1 MKTKN
6 LLGMETI
13 LFLQGDVRKTSV
25 KSHKRV
31 CTSIYELTKLILK
44 FIILQ
49 VHNTT
54 TL

>member
-6 LLGMETI
+6 LLGIETI
-13 LFLQGDVRKTSV
+13 FLQGDVRKTSV